1 MEQIKRS
8 QHHDSFV
15 TGIIKENPLF
25 VAVLG
30 TCPALAITKSF
41 EAAIGMGPSSWAM
54 TPRAAMP
61 YRRVLC
67 FQDPMR
73 PKA

>member
-41 EAAIGMGPSSWAM
+41 EAAIGMALAKSWSIASLSATGPRFI
-54 TPRAAMP
+54 TIP
-61 YRRVLC
+61 
-67 FQDPMR
+67 
-73 PKA
+73 

>member
-8 QHHDSFV
+8 QHHESFV

-41 EAAIGMGPSSWAM
+41 EAAIGMASPKSSFIVFSLA
-54 TPRAAMP
+54 TGLRFITI
-61 YRRVLC
+61 L
-67 FQDPMR
+67 
-73 PKA
+73 